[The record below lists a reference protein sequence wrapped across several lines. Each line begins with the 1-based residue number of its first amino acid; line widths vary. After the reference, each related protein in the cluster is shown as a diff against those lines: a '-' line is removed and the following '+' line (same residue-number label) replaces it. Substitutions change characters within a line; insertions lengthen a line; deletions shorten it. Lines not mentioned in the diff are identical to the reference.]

1 MHFLQIFWRIT
12 LKGTVLYDV
21 RRKLDG
27 LYDATDG
34 VAVLT
39 VDNPPVNPLSDG
51 VRTGLYDALV
61 KAEED
66 PTVIGVVLTGNG
78 RAFIAGADIS
88 EFGGNVEGVSLN
100 EVFHKL
106 EYCSKPVVAALN
118 GIALGGGLETA
129 LCCNYRLAD
138 KNAFVGLP
146 EVNLGLLPGG
156 GGTQRL
162 PRLTGASEALKM
174 MLSGSHVPAKKA
186 LDIGII
192 DKIVENVVEDS
203 IRFIIHLVD
212 MCERMDMKF
221 SEMDHPK
228 VRDKNEKMLEA
239 RGDDKVLLEAQA
251 MAAKGRKGQFA
262 PGQIIKCVESAIN
275 LDDFDEGLKK
285 EGEYFLECLLHP
297 QREAMIHIFF
307 GERAASKISDV
318 PKDTKVKDIKK
329 AGIIGSGT
337 MGGGIA
343 MCFANAGIPVH
354 IIDQDQDNLTRGVSV
369 IEKNYDFMVGRG
381 KLTPE
386 QKDIVFGLVTSSLD
400 YKDVSDCDIVI
411 EAVYENLDLKHEI
424 FKSLD
429 EHVKEGAILASNT
442 SGLDI
447 DSIAAVTKRPDM
459 VVGTHFFSPANIMR
473 LLEVVR
479 GADTS
484 NETLA
489 TIMAVGKKLKKAA
502 VVALNAPGFIGNR
515 MLFGYTA
522 QANMLLLEGALPH
535 QIDQAMESFGLN
547 MGPFRMMDL
556 VGLDLGWRARK
567 LGGKESPLHAKI
579 GDELCEQNRFGQKN
593 GAGYYNYTEGSR
605 APNAAPENESTYEKI
620 SSENGFIRRDISDE
634 EIVDRCILAL
644 INEGADILSEG
655 VAQRAADI
663 DVVYINGYGFPVW
676 RGGPMHHANTMGLDV
691 VIEKLEKYRE
701 ITGNDVY
708 KPSEMLVNLAKNG
721 EKFGDAP
728 QKEDRKEK
736 LGFEMSSV
744 ANNF

>member
-1 MHFLQIFWRIT
+1 M
-12 LKGTVLYDV
+12 KGTVLYDV
-21 RRKLDG
+21 KDG
-27 LYDATDG
+27 IAI
-34 VAVLT
+34 LT

-51 VRTGLYDALV
+51 VRTGLFESLV

-66 PTVIGVVLTGNG
+66 SSVIGVVLTGNG

-88 EFGGNVEGVSLN
+88 EFGGNVEGISLN
-100 EVFHKL
+100 EVFNKL
-106 EYCSKPVVAALN
+106 EYCSKPVVAAIN

-129 LCCNYRLAD
+129 LCCNYRIAD
-138 KNAFVGLP
+138 KKAFVGLP

-162 PRLTGASEALKM
+162 PRLVGPSEALKM
-174 MLSGSHVPAKKA
+174 MLSGGHVPAKKA
-186 LDIGII
+186 LDMGIV
-192 DKIVENVVEDS
+192 DKMSENVVEDS
-203 IRFIIHLVD
+203 MAFI
-212 MCERMDMKF
+212 K
-221 SEMDHPK
+221 EMADSVENHPK
-228 VRDKNEKMLEA
+228 VREKNEKMIEA
-239 RGDDKVLLEAQA
+239 RGDDKVLVEAQA
-251 MAAKGRKGQFA
+251 LAAKTRKGQFA

-297 QREAMIHIFF
+297 QREAMIHMFF
-307 GERAASKISDV
+307 GERAASKIADV
-318 PKDTKVKDIKK
+318 PKDTKVMDIKK

-354 IIDQDQDNLTRGVSV
+354 IIDQDQDNLTRGISV

-381 KLTPE
+381 KLTQE
-386 QKDIVFGLVTSSLD
+386 QKDLVFGLVSSSLD

-411 EAVYENLDLKHEI
+411 EAVYENLELKHEI

-447 DSIAAVTKRPDM
+447 DSIASVTKRPEK

-479 GADTS
+479 GDQTS

-489 TIMAVGKKLKKAA
+489 TIMAIGKKLKKAA
-502 VVALNAPGFIGNR
+502 VVSLNAPGFIGNR

-535 QIDQAMESFGLN
+535 QIDQALESFGLN

-579 GDELCEQNRFGQKN
+579 GDELCEQNRYGQKN
-593 GAGYYNYTEGSR
+593 GAGYYNYSEGSR
-605 APNAAPENESTYEKI
+605 APNPAPENEPTYEKI
-620 SSENGFIRRDISDE
+620 SEENGFTRRDISDE

-644 INEGADILSEG
+644 INEGSDILSEG

-663 DVVYINGYGFPVW
+663 DVVYINGYGFPIW
-676 RGGPMHHANTMGLDV
+676 RGGPMHHANAMGLDV
-691 VIEKLEKYRE
+691 VIEKLNKYRE

-708 KPSEMLVNLAKNG
+708 KPSEMLLKLAENG
-721 EKFGDAP
+721 EKLGEAP
-728 QKEDRKEK
+728 QKADRKDK
-736 LGFEMSSV
+736 LDFEMSSV

>member
-1 MHFLQIFWRIT
+1 M
-12 LKGTVLYDV
+12 KGTVLYEVKDN
-21 RRKLDG
+21 
-27 LYDATDG
+27 
-34 VAVLT
+34 VALLT

-51 VRTGLYDALV
+51 VRTGLYESLT

-66 PTVIGVVLTGNG
+66 DSVLGVVLTGNG

-100 EVFHKL
+100 EVFQKL
-106 EYCSKPVVAALN
+106 EHCSKPVVAAIN

-129 LCCNYRLAD
+129 LCCNYRIAD
-138 KNAFVGLP
+138 KSAFVGLP

-162 PRLTGASEALKM
+162 PRLAGPSEALKM
-174 MLSGSHVPAKKA
+174 MLTGAHVPAKKA
-186 LDIGII
+186 LDMGIVDGI
-192 DKIVENVVEDS
+192 SEDVVNESIEFIKNKADS
-203 IRFIIHLVD
+203 N
-212 MCERMDMKF
+212 E
-221 SEMDHPK
+221 EHPK
-228 VRDKNEKMLEA
+228 VRDLNSKMIEA

-251 MAAKGRKGQFA
+251 MASKGRKGQFA
-262 PGQIIKCVESAIN
+262 PGQIIKCVEAAIN
-275 LDDFDEGLKK
+275 IDDFDEGLKK
-285 EGEYFLECLLHP
+285 EGEYFLECLMHP

-318 PKDTKVKDIKK
+318 PKETKVMDIKK

-354 IIDQDQDNLTRGVSV
+354 IIDQDEENLKRGVSV
-369 IEKNYDFMVGRG
+369 IEKNYDFMVNKGR
-381 KLTPE
+381 LSPE
-386 QKDIVFGLVTSSLD
+386 QKDAVFGLVSSSLD

-411 EAVYENLDLKHEI
+411 EAVYENLELKHEI

-429 EHVKEGAILASNT
+429 THVKEGAILASNT

-447 DSIAAVTKRPDM
+447 DSIASVTSRPEL

-479 GADTS
+479 GEQTS
-484 NETLA
+484 DETLA
-489 TIMAVGKKLKKAA
+489 TIMAIGKRLKKAA
-502 VVALNAPGFIGNR
+502 VVSLNAPGFIGNR

-535 QIDQAMESFGLN
+535 QIDQALESFGLN

-567 LGGKESPLHAKI
+567 LSGKESPLHAKI
-579 GDELCEQNRFGQKN
+579 GDELCEQDRYGQKS
-593 GAGYYNYTEGSR
+593 GAGYYNYSEGSR
-605 APNAAPENESTYEKI
+605 APNPAPENEAVYEKI
-620 SSENGFIRRDISDE
+620 SSENGFTRRDISDE
-634 EIVDRCILAL
+634 EIVERCILAL

-663 DVVYINGYGFPVW
+663 DVVYINGYGFPIW
-676 RGGPMHHANTMGLDV
+676 RGGPMHHANAMGLDK

-708 KPSEMLVNLAKNG
+708 KPSEMLVNLAKDGGKLG
-721 EKFGDAP
+721 EAP
-728 QKEDRKEK
+728 QKGDRKEK

>member
-1 MHFLQIFWRIT
+1 M
-12 LKGTVLYDV
+12 KGTVLYEV
-21 RRKLDG
+21 QEN
-27 LYDATDG
+27 
-34 VAVLT
+34 VAILT

-51 VRTGLYDALV
+51 VRTGLYECIT
-61 KAEED
+61 KAED
-66 PTVIGVVLTGNG
+66 DDSIDAVVLTGNG

-88 EFGGNVEGVSLN
+88 EFGGNVEGISLN
-100 EVFHKL
+100 DVFKKL
-106 EYCSKPVVAALN
+106 EFCKKPIVAAIN

-129 LCCNYRLAD
+129 LCCNYRIAS
-138 KNAFVGLP
+138 KTAFVGLP

-162 PRLTGASEALKM
+162 PRLAGPAEALKM
-174 MLSGSHVPAKKA
+174 MLTGSHVSAKQA
-186 LDIGII
+186 LDLGII
-192 DKIVENVVEDS
+192 DNIAEDIVTES
-203 IRFIIHLVD
+203 IEFIKEKAKSTEI
-212 MCERMDMKF
+212 
-221 SEMDHPK
+221 HPK
-228 VRDKNEKMLEA
+228 VRDFNEKMIEA
-239 RGDDKVLLEAQA
+239 RGNDKVLLEAQA

-262 PGQIIKCVESAIN
+262 PGQIIKCVEAAIN
-275 LDDFDEGLKK
+275 IDDFDEGLKK
-285 EGEYFLECLLHP
+285 EGDYFLECLVHP

-318 PKDTKVKDIKK
+318 PKDTKIMDIKK

-354 IIDQDQDNLTRGVSV
+354 IIDQDQENLDRGISV
-369 IEKNYDFMVGRG
+369 IEKNYDFMVNRGR
-381 KLTPE
+381 LTSE
-386 QKDIVFGLVTSSLD
+386 QKESIFGSISTGLD
-400 YKDVSDCDIVI
+400 YKDLSDCDIVI
-411 EAVYENLDLKHEI
+411 EAVYENLELKHEI

-429 EHVKEGAILASNT
+429 EIVKEGAILASNT

-447 DSIAAVTKRPDM
+447 DSIASVTNRPEL

-479 GADTS
+479 GKQTS

-489 TIMAVGKKLKKAA
+489 TVMAIGKKLRKAA
-502 VVALNAPGFIGNR
+502 VVSLNAPGFIGNR
-515 MLFGYTA
+515 MLFRYTA

-535 QIDQAMESFGLN
+535 QVDQALESFGLN

-567 LGGKESPLHAKI
+567 LSGKESPLHAKI
-579 GDELCEQNRFGQKN
+579 GDELCEQNRYGQKSK
-593 GAGYYNYTEGSR
+593 AGYYNYSEGSR
-605 APNAAPENESTYEKI
+605 APNPAPENEKTYKKI
-620 SSENGFIRRDISDE
+620 SSENGFTRREISDE

-663 DVVYINGYGFPVW
+663 DVVYINGYGFPIW
-676 RGGPMHHANTMGLDV
+676 RGGPMHHANAMGLDK

-708 KPSEMLVNLAKNG
+708 KPSDMLLKLAKEGGKLG
-721 EKFGDAP
+721 EAP
-728 QKEDRKEK
+728 NKTERKEK
-736 LGFEMSSV
+736 LDFAMSSV

>member
-1 MHFLQIFWRIT
+1 MYNDFFIKIWRNT
-12 LKGTVLYDV
+12 LKGTVLYEV
-21 RRKLDG
+21 RD
-27 LYDATDG
+27 D

-51 VRTGLYDALV
+51 VRTGLYESLV
-61 KAEED
+61 KAED
-66 PTVIGVVLTGNG
+66 NSDVKGVVLTGNG

-88 EFGGNVEGVSLN
+88 EFGGNVEGISLN
-100 EVFHKL
+100 EVFSKL
-106 EYCSKPVVAALN
+106 ENCQKPVVAAIN

-129 LCCNYRLAD
+129 LCCNYRIAD
-138 KNAFVGLP
+138 NKAFVGLP

-162 PRLTGASEALKM
+162 PRLAGPAEALKM
-174 MLSGSHVPAKKA
+174 MLTGAHVPAKKA
-186 LDIGII
+186 LDLGIV
-192 DKIVENVVEDS
+192 DKVSDDVVTES
-203 IRFIIHLVD
+203 IAFIKE
-212 MCERMDMKF
+212 MASN
-221 SEMDHPK
+221 SEQHPK
-228 VRDKNEKMLEA
+228 VRDKNEKMFEA
-239 RGDDKVLLEAQA
+239 RGNDKVLIEANA

-262 PGQIIKCVESAIN
+262 PGQIIKCVEAAIN

-318 PKDTKVKDIKK
+318 PKETKIMDIKK

-354 IIDQDQDNLTRGVSV
+354 IIDQDEDNLKRGVSV
-369 IEKNYDFMVGRG
+369 IEKNYEFMVNRGR
-381 KLTPE
+381 LTAE
-386 QKDIVFGLVTSSLD
+386 QKDSVFGLVSSSLD
-400 YKDVSDCDIVI
+400 YKDVADCDIVI
-411 EAVYENLDLKHEI
+411 EAVYENLELKHKI

-429 EHVKEGAILASNT
+429 EHVKPGAILASNT
-442 SGLDI
+442 SGLDV
-447 DSIAAVTKRPDM
+447 DSIAAVTNRPEL

-479 GADTS
+479 GAQTS
-484 NETLA
+484 DETLA
-489 TIMAVGKKLKKAA
+489 SVMAIGKKLKKAA
-502 VVALNAPGFIGNR
+502 VVSLNAPGFIGNR

-535 QIDQAMESFGLN
+535 QIDQALESFGLN

-579 GDELCEQNRFGQKN
+579 GDELCEQNRFGQKSN
-593 GAGYYNYTEGSR
+593 AGYYNYSEGSR
-605 APNAAPENESTYEKI
+605 APNPAPENEKTYEKI
-620 SSENGFIRRDISDE
+620 SSENGFTRRDISDK

-663 DVVYINGYGFPVW
+663 DVVYINGYGFPIW
-676 RGGPMHHANTMGLDV
+676 RGGPMHHANAMGIDKV
-691 VIEKLEKYRE
+691 VEKLNKYRE

-708 KPSEMLVNLAKNG
+708 KPSEMLVNLAESGAKLG
-721 EKFGDAP
+721 EAP
-728 QKEDRKEK
+728 QKEDRKDK

>member
-1 MHFLQIFWRIT
+1 M
-12 LKGTVLYDV
+12 KGTVLYEVKDN
-21 RRKLDG
+21 
-27 LYDATDG
+27 
-34 VAVLT
+34 VAILT

-51 VRTGLYDALV
+51 VRNGLYESIV

-66 PTVIGVVLTGNG
+66 SNIKGVVLTGKG

-88 EFGGNVEGVSLN
+88 EFGGNVEGISLN
-100 EVFHKL
+100 EVFRKL
-106 EYCSKPVVAALN
+106 EFCEKPVVAAIN

-129 LCCNYRLAD
+129 LCCNYRIAD
-138 KNAFVGLP
+138 ANAFVGLP

-162 PRLTGASEALKM
+162 PRLTGPSEALKM

-186 LDIGII
+186 LNMGIVDQI
-192 DKIVENVVEDS
+192 SENVVEDS
-203 IRFIIHLVD
+203 IEFVKNVVIETD
-212 MCERMDMKF
+212 T
-221 SEMDHPK
+221 HPK
-228 VRDKNEKMLEA
+228 VRDKNEKMIEA
-239 RGDDKVLLEAQA
+239 RGNENVMLEAQA
-251 MAAKGRKGQFA
+251 IAAKARKGQFA
-262 PGQIIKCVESAIN
+262 PGQIIKCVEAAIN

-285 EGEYFLECLLHP
+285 EGEYFLECLMHP

-318 PKDTKVKDIKK
+318 PKETQVMDIKK

-354 IIDQDQDNLTRGVSV
+354 IIDQDKENLKRGISV
-369 IEKNYDFMVGRG
+369 IEKNYDFMVNKGR
-381 KLTPE
+381 LTSD
-386 QKDIVFGLVTSSLD
+386 QKDATFGLITSGLD
-400 YKDVSDCDIVI
+400 YSDISDCDIVI
-411 EAVYENLDLKHEI
+411 EAVYENLELKHEI

-429 EHVKEGAILASNT
+429 KHVKPEAILASNT

-447 DSIAAVTKRPDM
+447 DSIASVTKRPDK

-479 GADTS
+479 GDQTS

-489 TIMAVGKKLKKAA
+489 TVMAIGKKLKKAA
-502 VVALNAPGFIGNR
+502 VVSLNAPGFIGNR

-535 QIDQAMESFGLN
+535 QIDQALESFGLN

-567 LGGKESPLHAKI
+567 LSGKESPLHAKI
-579 GDELCEQNRFGQKN
+579 GDELCEQNRYGQKS
-593 GAGYYNYTEGSR
+593 GAGYYNYSEGSR
-605 APNAAPENESTYEKI
+605 APNPAPENETTYEKI
-620 SSENGFIRRDISDE
+620 SLENGFTRREISDE

-644 INEGADILSEG
+644 INEGSDILSEG

-676 RGGPMHHANTMGLDV
+676 RGGPMHHANAMGLGV

-701 ITGNDVY
+701 MTGNDVY
-708 KPSEMLVNLAKNG
+708 KPSEMLVQLAKNDQKLG
-721 EKFGDAP
+721 EAP
-728 QKEDRKEK
+728 SKENRKEK

>member
-1 MHFLQIFWRIT
+1 M
-12 LKGTVLYDV
+12 KGTVLYEVKDN
-21 RRKLDG
+21 
-27 LYDATDG
+27 
-34 VAVLT
+34 VALLT

-51 VRTGLYDALV
+51 VRTGLYESLT

-66 PTVIGVVLTGNG
+66 DSVVGVVLTGNG

-100 EVFHKL
+100 EVFQKL
-106 EYCSKPVVAALN
+106 EHCSKPVVAAIN

-129 LCCNYRLAD
+129 LCCNYRIAD

-162 PRLTGASEALKM
+162 PRLAGPSEALKM
-174 MLSGSHVPAKKA
+174 MLTGAHVPAKKA
-186 LDIGII
+186 LDMGIVDGI
-192 DKIVENVVEDS
+192 SEDVVNESIEFIKNKADS
-203 IRFIIHLVD
+203 N
-212 MCERMDMKF
+212 E
-221 SEMDHPK
+221 EHPK
-228 VRDKNEKMLEA
+228 VRDLNSKMIEA

-251 MAAKGRKGQFA
+251 MASKGRKGQFA
-262 PGQIIKCVESAIN
+262 PGQIIKCVEAAIN
-275 LDDFDEGLKK
+275 IDDFDEGLKK
-285 EGEYFLECLLHP
+285 EGEYFLECLMHP

-318 PKDTKVKDIKK
+318 PKETKVMDIKK

-354 IIDQDQDNLTRGVSV
+354 IIDQDEENLKRGVSV
-369 IEKNYDFMVGRG
+369 IEKNYDFMVNKGR
-381 KLTPE
+381 LSPE
-386 QKDIVFGLVTSSLD
+386 QKDAVFGLVSSSLD

-411 EAVYENLDLKHEI
+411 EAVYENLELKHEI

-429 EHVKEGAILASNT
+429 THVKEGAILASNT

-447 DSIAAVTKRPDM
+447 DSIASVTSRPEL

-479 GADTS
+479 GEQTS
-484 NETLA
+484 DETLA
-489 TIMAVGKKLKKAA
+489 TIMAIGKRLKKAA
-502 VVALNAPGFIGNR
+502 VVSLNAPGFIGNR

-535 QIDQAMESFGLN
+535 QIDQALESFGLN

-567 LGGKESPLHAKI
+567 LSGKESPLHAKI
-579 GDELCEQNRFGQKN
+579 GDELCEQDRYGQKS
-593 GAGYYNYTEGSR
+593 GAGYYNYSEGSR
-605 APNAAPENESTYEKI
+605 APNPAPENEAVYEKI
-620 SSENGFIRRDISDE
+620 SSENGFTRRDISDE
-634 EIVDRCILAL
+634 EIVERCILAL

-663 DVVYINGYGFPVW
+663 DVVYINGYGFPIW
-676 RGGPMHHANTMGLDV
+676 RGGPMHHANAMGLDK

-708 KPSEMLVNLAKNG
+708 KPSEMLVKLAKDGGKLG
-721 EKFGDAP
+721 EAP
-728 QKEDRKEK
+728 QKGDRKEK

>member
-1 MHFLQIFWRIT
+1 MYNDFFIKIWRNT
-12 LKGTVLYDV
+12 LKGTVLYEV
-21 RRKLDG
+21 RD
-27 LYDATDG
+27 D

-51 VRTGLYDALV
+51 VRTGLYESLV
-61 KAEED
+61 KAEENSD
-66 PTVIGVVLTGNG
+66 VKGVVLTGNG

-88 EFGGNVEGVSLN
+88 EFGGNVEGISLN
-100 EVFHKL
+100 EVFSKL
-106 EYCSKPVVAALN
+106 ENCQKPVVAAIN

-129 LCCNYRLAD
+129 LCCNYRIAD
-138 KNAFVGLP
+138 NKAFVGLP

-162 PRLTGASEALKM
+162 PRLAGPAEALKM
-174 MLSGSHVPAKKA
+174 MLTGAHVPAKKA
-186 LDIGII
+186 LDLGIV
-192 DKIVENVVEDS
+192 DKVSDDVVTES
-203 IRFIIHLVD
+203 IAFIKE
-212 MCERMDMKF
+212 MASN
-221 SEMDHPK
+221 SEQHPK
-228 VRDKNEKMLEA
+228 VRDKNEKMFEA
-239 RGDDKVLLEAQA
+239 RGNDKVLIEANA

-262 PGQIIKCVESAIN
+262 PGQIIKCVEAAIN

-318 PKDTKVKDIKK
+318 PKETKIMDIKK

-354 IIDQDQDNLTRGVSV
+354 IIDQDEDNLKRGVSV
-369 IEKNYDFMVGRG
+369 IEKNYEFMVNRGR
-381 KLTPE
+381 LTAE
-386 QKDIVFGLVTSSLD
+386 QKDYVFGLVSSSLD
-400 YKDVSDCDIVI
+400 YKDVADCDIVI
-411 EAVYENLDLKHEI
+411 EAVYENLELKHKI

-429 EHVKEGAILASNT
+429 EHVKPGAILASNT
-442 SGLDI
+442 SGLDV
-447 DSIAAVTKRPDM
+447 DSIAAVTNRPEL

-479 GADTS
+479 GAQTS
-484 NETLA
+484 DETLA
-489 TIMAVGKKLKKAA
+489 SVMAIGKKLKKAA
-502 VVALNAPGFIGNR
+502 VVSLNAPGFIGNR

-535 QIDQAMESFGLN
+535 QIDQALESFGLN

-579 GDELCEQNRFGQKN
+579 GDELCEQNRFGQKSN
-593 GAGYYNYTEGSR
+593 AGYYNYSEGSR
-605 APNAAPENESTYEKI
+605 APNPAPENEKIYEKI
-620 SSENGFIRRDISDE
+620 SSENGFTRRDISDE

-663 DVVYINGYGFPVW
+663 DVVYINGYGFPIW
-676 RGGPMHHANTMGLDV
+676 RGGPMHHANAMGIDKV
-691 VIEKLEKYRE
+691 VEKLNKYRE

-708 KPSEMLVNLAKNG
+708 KPSEMLVKLAESGAKLG
-721 EKFGDAP
+721 EAP
-728 QKEDRKEK
+728 QKEDRKDK

>member
-1 MHFLQIFWRIT
+1 M
-12 LKGTVLYDV
+12 KGTVLYEVKDN
-21 RRKLDG
+21 
-27 LYDATDG
+27 
-34 VAVLT
+34 VALLT

-51 VRTGLYDALV
+51 VRTGLYESLI

-66 PTVIGVVLTGNG
+66 DSVVGVVLTGNG

-100 EVFHKL
+100 EVFQKL
-106 EYCSKPVVAALN
+106 EHCSKPVVAAIN

-129 LCCNYRLAD
+129 LCCNYRIAD

-162 PRLTGASEALKM
+162 PRLAGPSEALKM
-174 MLSGSHVPAKKA
+174 MLTGLHVPAKKA
-186 LDIGII
+186 LDMGII
-192 DKIVENVVEDS
+192 DGISNDVVNES
-203 IRFIIHLVD
+203 IGFIKD
-212 MCERMDMKF
+212 KAE
-221 SEMDHPK
+221 SNEDHPK
-228 VRDKNEKMLEA
+228 VRDLNSKMIEA

-251 MAAKGRKGQFA
+251 MASKGRKGQFA
-262 PGQIIKCVESAIN
+262 PGQIIKCVEAAIN
-275 LDDFDEGLKK
+275 IDNFDEGLKK
-285 EGEYFLECLLHP
+285 EGEYFLECLMHP

-318 PKDTKVKDIKK
+318 PKDTKVMDIKK

-354 IIDQDQDNLTRGVSV
+354 IIDQDEENLKRGVSV
-369 IEKNYDFMVGRG
+369 IEKNYDFMVNKGR
-381 KLTPE
+381 LSPE
-386 QKDIVFGLVTSSLD
+386 QKDAVFGLVSSSLD

-411 EAVYENLDLKHEI
+411 EAVYENLELKHEI

-429 EHVKEGAILASNT
+429 AHVKEGAILASNT

-447 DSIAAVTKRPDM
+447 DSIASVTNRPEL

-479 GADTS
+479 GEQTS
-484 NETLA
+484 DETLA
-489 TIMAVGKKLKKAA
+489 TIMAIGKRLKKAA
-502 VVALNAPGFIGNR
+502 VVSLNAPGFIGNR

-535 QIDQAMESFGLN
+535 QIDQALESFGLN

-567 LGGKESPLHAKI
+567 LSGKESPLHAKI
-579 GDELCEQNRFGQKN
+579 GDELCEQDRYGQKS
-593 GAGYYNYTEGSR
+593 GAGYYNYSEGSR
-605 APNAAPENESTYEKI
+605 APNPAPENEAVYEKI
-620 SSENGFIRRDISDE
+620 SSENGFTRRDISDE
-634 EIVDRCILAL
+634 EIVERCILAL
-644 INEGADILSEG
+644 INEGADILYEG

-663 DVVYINGYGFPVW
+663 DVVYINGYGFPIW
-676 RGGPMHHANTMGLDV
+676 RGGPMHHANAMGLDK

-708 KPSEMLVNLAKNG
+708 KPSKMLVHLAKDGRKLG
-721 EKFGDAP
+721 EAP
-728 QKEDRKEK
+728 QKGDRKEK

>member
-1 MHFLQIFWRIT
+1 M
-12 LKGTVLYDV
+12 KGTVLYEVKDN
-21 RRKLDG
+21 
-27 LYDATDG
+27 
-34 VAVLT
+34 VAILT

-51 VRTGLYDALV
+51 VRNGLYESII

-66 PTVIGVVLTGNG
+66 SNVTGVVLTGKG

-88 EFGGNVEGVSLN
+88 EFGGNVEGISLN
-100 EVFHKL
+100 EVFRKL
-106 EYCSKPVVAALN
+106 EFCEKPVVAAIN

-129 LCCNYRLAD
+129 LCCNYRIAD
-138 KNAFVGLP
+138 ANAFVGLP

-162 PRLTGASEALKM
+162 PRLTGPSEALKM

-186 LDIGII
+186 LNMGIVDQI
-192 DKIVENVVEDS
+192 SENVVEDS
-203 IRFIIHLVD
+203 IEFVKNVVIETD
-212 MCERMDMKF
+212 T
-221 SEMDHPK
+221 HPK
-228 VRDKNEKMLEA
+228 VRDKNEKMIEA
-239 RGDDKVLLEAQA
+239 RGNENVMLEAQA
-251 MAAKGRKGQFA
+251 IVAKARKGQFA
-262 PGQIIKCVESAIN
+262 PGQIIKCVEAAIN

-285 EGEYFLECLLHP
+285 EGEYFLECLMHP

-318 PKDTKVKDIKK
+318 PKETQVMDIKK

-343 MCFANAGIPVH
+343 MCFANSGIPVH
-354 IIDQDQDNLTRGVSV
+354 IIDQDEENLKRGISV
-369 IEKNYDFMVGRG
+369 IEKNYDFMVNKGR
-381 KLTPE
+381 LTSD
-386 QKDIVFGLVTSSLD
+386 QKDSIFGLITSGLD
-400 YKDVSDCDIVI
+400 YSGISDCDIVI
-411 EAVYENLDLKHEI
+411 EAVYENLELKHEI

-429 EHVKEGAILASNT
+429 KHVKPEAILASNT

-447 DSIAAVTKRPDM
+447 DSIASVTNRPDK

-479 GADTS
+479 GDQTS

-489 TIMAVGKKLKKAA
+489 TVMAIGKKLKKAA
-502 VVALNAPGFIGNR
+502 VVSLNAPGFIGNR

-535 QIDQAMESFGLN
+535 QIDQALESFGLN

-567 LGGKESPLHAKI
+567 LSGKESPLHAKI
-579 GDELCEQNRFGQKN
+579 GDELCEQNRYGQKS
-593 GAGYYNYTEGSR
+593 GAGYYNYSEGSR
-605 APNAAPENESTYEKI
+605 APNPAPENETTYEKI
-620 SSENGFIRRDISDE
+620 SSENGFTRREISDE

-644 INEGADILSEG
+644 INEGSDILSEG

-676 RGGPMHHANTMGLDV
+676 RGGPMHHANAMGLDV

-701 ITGNDVY
+701 MTGNDVY
-708 KPSEMLVNLAKNG
+708 KPSEMLVQLAKDDQKLG
-721 EKFGDAP
+721 EAP
-728 QKEDRKEK
+728 SKENRKEK

>member
-1 MHFLQIFWRIT
+1 M
-12 LKGTVLYDV
+12 KGTVIYEV
-21 RRKLDG
+21 K
-27 LYDATDG
+27 DG
-34 VAVLT
+34 VALLT

-51 VRTGLYDALV
+51 VRTGLHDSLI

-66 PTVIGVVLTGNG
+66 DSVVGVVLTGNG

-100 EVFHKL
+100 EVFQKL
-106 EYCSKPVVAALN
+106 EHCSKPVVAAIN

-129 LCCNYRLAD
+129 LCCNYRIAD

-162 PRLTGASEALKM
+162 PRLAGPSEALKM
-174 MLSGSHVPAKKA
+174 MLTGTHVPAKKA
-186 LDIGII
+186 QDMGII
-192 DKIVENVVEDS
+192 DGISEDVVAESIEFVKEKANSSEN
-203 IRFIIHLVD
+203 
-212 MCERMDMKF
+212 
-221 SEMDHPK
+221 HPK
-228 VRDKNEKMLEA
+228 VRDLNSKMIEA

-251 MAAKGRKGQFA
+251 MASKGRKGQFA
-262 PGQIIKCVESAIN
+262 PGQIIKCVEAAIN
-275 LDDFDEGLKK
+275 IDDFDEGLKK
-285 EGEYFLECLLHP
+285 EGEYFLECLMHP

-318 PKDTKVKDIKK
+318 PKDTKVMDIKK

-354 IIDQDQDNLTRGVSV
+354 IIDQDEENLKRGVSV
-369 IEKNYDFMVGRG
+369 IEKNYDFMVNKGR
-381 KLTPE
+381 LSPE
-386 QKDIVFGLVTSSLD
+386 QKDAVFGLVSSSLD
-400 YKDVSDCDIVI
+400 YKDVADCDIVI
-411 EAVYENLDLKHEI
+411 EAVYENLELKHEI

-429 EHVKEGAILASNT
+429 EHVKDGAILASNT

-447 DSIAAVTKRPDM
+447 DSIASVTKRPEL

-479 GADTS
+479 GEQTS
-484 NETLA
+484 DETLA

-502 VVALNAPGFIGNR
+502 VVSLNAPGFIGNR

-535 QIDQAMESFGLN
+535 QIDQALESFGLN

-579 GDELCEQNRFGQKN
+579 GDELCEQDRYGQKS
-593 GAGYYNYTEGSR
+593 GAGYYNYSEGSR
-605 APNAAPENESTYEKI
+605 APNPAPENEATYEKI
-620 SSENGFIRRDISDE
+620 SAENGFTRRDISDE

-663 DVVYINGYGFPVW
+663 DVVYINGYGFPIW
-676 RGGPMHHANTMGLDV
+676 RGGPMHHANAMGLDT

-708 KPSEMLVNLAKNG
+708 KPSEMLVKLAQEGGRLG
-721 EKFGDAP
+721 EAP
-728 QKEDRKEK
+728 QKDDRKEK

>member
-1 MHFLQIFWRIT
+1 M
-12 LKGTVLYDV
+12 KGTVLYEV
-21 RRKLDG
+21 RD
-27 LYDATDG
+27 D

-51 VRTGLYDALV
+51 VRTGLYESLV
-61 KAEED
+61 KAEENSD
-66 PTVIGVVLTGNG
+66 VKGVVLTGNG

-88 EFGGNVEGVSLN
+88 EFGGNVEGISLN
-100 EVFHKL
+100 EVFSKL
-106 EYCSKPVVAALN
+106 ENCQKPVVAAIN

-129 LCCNYRLAD
+129 LCCNYRIAD
-138 KNAFVGLP
+138 NKAFVGLP

-162 PRLTGASEALKM
+162 PRLAGPAEALKM
-174 MLSGSHVPAKKA
+174 MLTGAHVPAKKA
-186 LDIGII
+186 LDLGIV
-192 DKIVENVVEDS
+192 DKVSDDVVTES
-203 IRFIIHLVD
+203 IAFIKE
-212 MCERMDMKF
+212 MASN
-221 SEMDHPK
+221 SEQHPK
-228 VRDKNEKMLEA
+228 VRDKNEKMFEA
-239 RGDDKVLLEAQA
+239 RGNDKVLIEANA

-262 PGQIIKCVESAIN
+262 PGQIIKCVEAAIN

-318 PKDTKVKDIKK
+318 PKETKIMDIKK

-354 IIDQDQDNLTRGVSV
+354 IIDQDEDNLKRGISV
-369 IEKNYDFMVGRG
+369 IEKNYEFMVNRGR
-381 KLTPE
+381 LTSE
-386 QKDIVFGLVTSSLD
+386 QKDSVFGLVSSSLD

-411 EAVYENLDLKHEI
+411 EAVYENLELKHKI
-424 FKSLD
+424 FKALD

-442 SGLDI
+442 SGLDV
-447 DSIAAVTKRPDM
+447 DSIAAVTKRPEL

-479 GADTS
+479 GSATS
-484 NETLA
+484 DETLA
-489 TIMAVGKKLKKAA
+489 SVMAIGKKLKKAA
-502 VVALNAPGFIGNR
+502 VVSLNAPGFIGNR

-535 QIDQAMESFGLN
+535 QIDQALESFGLN

-579 GDELCEQNRFGQKN
+579 GDELCEQNRFGQKSS
-593 GAGYYNYTEGSR
+593 AGYYNYSEGSR
-605 APNAAPENESTYEKI
+605 APNPAPENEKTYEKI
-620 SSENGFIRRDISDE
+620 SSENGFTRRDISDE

-644 INEGADILSEG
+644 INEGSDILSEG

-663 DVVYINGYGFPVW
+663 DVVYINGYGFPIW
-676 RGGPMHHANTMGLDV
+676 RGGPMHHANAMGLDKV
-691 VIEKLEKYRE
+691 VEKLNKYRE

-708 KPSEMLVNLAKNG
+708 KPSEMLINLAKSG
-721 EKFGDAP
+721 EKLGEAP
-728 QKEDRKEK
+728 KKEDRKDK

>member
-1 MHFLQIFWRIT
+1 M
-12 LKGTVLYDV
+12 KGTVLYEVID
-21 RRKLDG
+21 D
-27 LYDATDG
+27 

-51 VRTGLYDALV
+51 VRTGLYESLV
-61 KAEED
+61 KAEENSD
-66 PTVIGVVLTGNG
+66 VKGVVLTGNG

-88 EFGGNVEGVSLN
+88 EFGGNVEGISLN
-100 EVFHKL
+100 EVFSKL
-106 EYCSKPVVAALN
+106 ENCQKPVVAAIN

-129 LCCNYRLAD
+129 LCCNYRIAD
-138 KNAFVGLP
+138 NKAFVGLP

-162 PRLTGASEALKM
+162 PRLAGPAEALKM
-174 MLSGSHVPAKKA
+174 MLTGAHVPAKKA
-186 LDIGII
+186 LDLGIV
-192 DKIVENVVEDS
+192 DKVSDDVVTES
-203 IRFIIHLVD
+203 IAFIKEVASNS
-212 MCERMDMKF
+212 KQ
-221 SEMDHPK
+221 HPK
-228 VRDKNEKMLEA
+228 VRDKNEKMFEA
-239 RGDDKVLLEAQA
+239 RGNEKVLIEASA

-262 PGQIIKCVESAIN
+262 PGQIIKCVEAAIN

-318 PKDTKVKDIKK
+318 PKETKIMDIKK

-354 IIDQDQDNLTRGVSV
+354 IIDQDEDNLKRGVSV
-369 IEKNYDFMVGRG
+369 IEKNYEFMVNRGR
-381 KLTPE
+381 LTAE
-386 QKDIVFGLVTSSLD
+386 QKDSVFGLVSSSLD
-400 YKDVSDCDIVI
+400 YKDVADCDIVI
-411 EAVYENLDLKHEI
+411 EAVYENLELKHKI

-429 EHVKEGAILASNT
+429 EHVKPGAILASNT
-442 SGLDI
+442 SGLDV
-447 DSIAAVTKRPDM
+447 DSIAAVTNRPEL

-479 GADTS
+479 GAQTS
-484 NETLA
+484 DETLA
-489 TIMAVGKKLKKAA
+489 SVMAIGKKLKKAA
-502 VVALNAPGFIGNR
+502 VVSLNAPGFIGNR

-535 QIDQAMESFGLN
+535 QIDQALESFGLN

-579 GDELCEQNRFGQKN
+579 GDELCEQNRFGQKSN
-593 GAGYYNYTEGSR
+593 AGYYNYSEGSR
-605 APNAAPENESTYEKI
+605 APNPAPENEKTYEKI
-620 SSENGFIRRDISDE
+620 SSENGFTRRNISDE

-644 INEGADILSEG
+644 INEGADILYEG

-663 DVVYINGYGFPVW
+663 DVVYINGYGFPIW
-676 RGGPMHHANTMGLDV
+676 RGGPMHHANAMGIDKV
-691 VIEKLEKYRE
+691 VEKLNKYRE

-708 KPSEMLVNLAKNG
+708 KPSEMLVNLAESGAKLG
-721 EKFGDAP
+721 EAP

>member
-1 MHFLQIFWRIT
+1 M
-12 LKGTVLYDV
+12 KGTVLYEV
-21 RRKLDG
+21 RD
-27 LYDATDG
+27 D

-51 VRTGLYDALV
+51 VRTGLYESLV
-61 KAEED
+61 KAEENSD
-66 PTVIGVVLTGNG
+66 VKGVVLTGNG

-88 EFGGNVEGVSLN
+88 EFGGNVEGISLN
-100 EVFHKL
+100 EVFSKL
-106 EYCSKPVVAALN
+106 ENCQKPVVAAIN

-129 LCCNYRLAD
+129 LCCNYRIAD
-138 KNAFVGLP
+138 NKAFVGLP

-162 PRLTGASEALKM
+162 PRLAGPAEALKM
-174 MLSGSHVPAKKA
+174 MLTGAHVPAKKA
-186 LDIGII
+186 LDLGIV
-192 DKIVENVVEDS
+192 DKVSDDVVTES
-203 IRFIIHLVD
+203 IAFI
-212 MCERMDMKF
+212 K
-221 SEMDHPK
+221 EMASNFEQHPK
-228 VRDKNEKMLEA
+228 VRDKNEKMFEA
-239 RGDDKVLLEAQA
+239 RGNDKVLIEANA

-262 PGQIIKCVESAIN
+262 PGQIIKCVEAAIN

-307 GERAASKISDV
+307 GESAASKISDV
-318 PKDTKVKDIKK
+318 PKETKIMDIKK

-354 IIDQDQDNLTRGVSV
+354 IIDQDEDNLKRGVSV
-369 IEKNYDFMVGRG
+369 IEKNYEFMVNKGR
-381 KLTPE
+381 LTAE
-386 QKDIVFGLVTSSLD
+386 QKDSVFGLVSSSLD
-400 YKDVSDCDIVI
+400 YKDVADCDIVI
-411 EAVYENLDLKHEI
+411 EAVYENLELKHKI

-429 EHVKEGAILASNT
+429 EHVKPGAILASNT
-442 SGLDI
+442 SGLDV
-447 DSIAAVTKRPDM
+447 DSIAAVTNRPEL

-479 GADTS
+479 GAQTS
-484 NETLA
+484 DETLA
-489 TIMAVGKKLKKAA
+489 SVMAIGKKLKKAA
-502 VVALNAPGFIGNR
+502 VVSLNAPGFIGNR

-535 QIDQAMESFGLN
+535 QIDQALESFGLN

-579 GDELCEQNRFGQKN
+579 GDELCEQNRFGQKSN
-593 GAGYYNYTEGSR
+593 AGYYNYSEGSR
-605 APNAAPENESTYEKI
+605 APNPAPENEKTYEKI
-620 SSENGFIRRDISDE
+620 SSENGFTRRDISDE

-663 DVVYINGYGFPVW
+663 DVVYINGYGFPIW
-676 RGGPMHHANTMGLDV
+676 RGGPMHHANAMGIDKV
-691 VIEKLEKYRE
+691 VEKLNKYRE

-708 KPSEMLVNLAKNG
+708 KPSEMLVNLAESGAKLG
-721 EKFGDAP
+721 EAP
-728 QKEDRKEK
+728 QKEDRKDK

>member
-1 MHFLQIFWRIT
+1 MNFLQIFWRIT

-21 RRKLDG
+21 RRKLAG
-27 LYDATDG
+27 LYDATAG

-162 PRLTGASEALKM
+162 PRLTGPSEALKM

-192 DKIVENVVEDS
+192 DKIVENVVENS
-203 IRFIIHLVD
+203 IDFIIHVVD
-212 MCERMDMKF
+212 TCERMGMKF
-221 SEMDHPK
+221 SELDHPK

-386 QKDIVFGLVTSSLD
+386 QKDVVFGLVTSSLD
-400 YKDVSDCDIVI
+400 YKDISDCDIVI

-620 SSENGFIRRDISDE
+620 SSDNGFIRRDISDE

-663 DVVYINGYGFPVW
+663 DVVYINGYGFPIW
-676 RGGPMHHANTMGLDV
+676 RGGPMHHANAMGLDV

>member
-1 MHFLQIFWRIT
+1 M
-12 LKGTVLYDV
+12 KGTVLYEV
-21 RRKLDG
+21 KEE
-27 LYDATDG
+27 
-34 VAVLT
+34 VAILT

-51 VRTGLYDALV
+51 VRTGLHESLV

-66 PTVIGVVLTGNG
+66 DSVKGVVLTGNG

-88 EFGGNVEGVSLN
+88 EFGGNVEGIPLN
-100 EVFHKL
+100 EVFNKL
-106 EYCSKPVVAALN
+106 EFCKKPVVAAIN
-118 GIALGGGLETA
+118 GVALGGGLETA
-129 LCCNYRLAD
+129 LCCNYRIAS
-138 KNAFVGLP
+138 KTAFVGLP

-162 PRLTGASEALKM
+162 PRLIGPGEALKM
-174 MLSGSHVPAKKA
+174 MLSGSHVPSKKA
-186 LDIGII
+186 LEMGIV
-192 DKIVENVVEDS
+192 DKISDDVVAES
-203 IRFIIHLVD
+203 IDFI
-212 MCERMDMKF
+212 K
-221 SEMDHPK
+221 EMARNNDNHPR

-239 RGDDKVLLEAQA
+239 RGDENVLLDAQA
-251 MAAKGRKGQFA
+251 MAAKAKKGQFA
-262 PGQIIKCVESAIN
+262 PGQIIKCVEAAIN
-275 LDDFDEGLKK
+275 IDDFDEGIKK
-285 EGEYFLECLLHP
+285 EGEYFMECLLHP

-318 PKDTKVKDIKK
+318 PKDTKIKDIKK

-354 IIDQDQDNLTRGVSV
+354 IIDQDEENLKRGVSV
-369 IEKNYDFMVGRG
+369 IEKNYDFMVNKGR
-381 KLTPE
+381 LTAE
-386 QKDIVFGLVTSSLD
+386 QKDGVFGLVTSSLD

-411 EAVYENLDLKHEI
+411 EAVYENLELKHEI

-447 DSIAAVTKRPDM
+447 DSIASVTKRPEM

-479 GADTS
+479 GEATS
-484 NETLA
+484 DETLA
-489 TIMAVGKKLKKAA
+489 TIMAIGKKLKKAA
-502 VVALNAPGFIGNR
+502 VVSLNAPGFIGNR

-535 QIDQAMESFGLN
+535 QIDQALESFGLN

-567 LGGKESPLHAKI
+567 LSGKESPLHAKI
-579 GDELCEQNRFGQKN
+579 GDELCEQDRYGQKN
-593 GAGYYNYTEGSR
+593 GAGYYNYSEGSR
-605 APNAAPENESTYEKI
+605 APNPAPENEETYERI
-620 SSENGFIRRDISDE
+620 STENGFTRREISDE

-655 VAQRAADI
+655 VSQRAADI
-663 DVVYINGYGFPVW
+663 DVVYINGYGFPIW
-676 RGGPMHHANTMGLDV
+676 RGGPMHHANAMGLDV
-691 VIEKLEKYRE
+691 VLEKLEKYKE
-701 ITGNDVY
+701 ITGSDVY
-708 KPSEMLVNLAKNG
+708 KPSEMLVKLAKNG
-721 EKFGDAP
+721 EKLAEAP
-728 QKEDRKEK
+728 EKDNRKEK

>member
-1 MHFLQIFWRIT
+1 M
-12 LKGTVLYDV
+12 KGTVLYEV
-21 RRKLDG
+21 RD
-27 LYDATDG
+27 DIAI
-34 VAVLT
+34 LT

-51 VRTGLYDALV
+51 VRNGLYESLV

-66 PTVIGVVLTGNG
+66 SEVKGIVLTGNG

-88 EFGGNVEGVSLN
+88 EFGGNVEGKSLN
-100 EVFHKL
+100 EVFRKL
-106 EYCSKPVVAALN
+106 EFCNKPVVAAIN

-129 LCCNYRLAD
+129 LCCNYRIAD
-138 KNAFVGLP
+138 INAFVGLP

-162 PRLTGASEALKM
+162 PRLTGPSEALKM
-174 MLSGSHVPAKKA
+174 MLTGSHVPAKKA
-186 LDIGII
+186 LSMGIVDQI
-192 DKIVENVVEDS
+192 SENILEDS
-203 IRFIIHLVD
+203 IEFVKDIASKTD
-212 MCERMDMKF
+212 
-221 SEMDHPK
+221 SHPK

-239 RGDDKVLLEAQA
+239 RGNDNVMVEAQA

-262 PGQIIKCVESAIN
+262 PGQIIKCVEAAIN

-285 EGEYFLECLLHP
+285 EGEYFLECLMHP

-318 PKDTKVKDIKK
+318 PKDTKIMDIKK

-354 IIDQDQDNLTRGVSV
+354 IIDQDEENLKRGISV
-369 IEKNYDFMVGRG
+369 IEKNYDFMVKKGR
-381 KLTPE
+381 LTSD
-386 QKDIVFGLVTSSLD
+386 QKDAIFGLVTSSLD
-400 YKDVSDCDIVI
+400 YSDISDCDIVI
-411 EAVYENLDLKHEI
+411 EAVYENLELKHEI
-424 FKSLD
+424 FKALD
-429 EHVKEGAILASNT
+429 QHVKPEAILASNT

-447 DSIAAVTKRPDM
+447 DSIASITSRPEKI
-459 VVGTHFFSPANIMR
+459 VGTHFFSPANIMR

-479 GADTS
+479 GEQTS

-489 TIMAVGKKLKKAA
+489 TIMAIGKKLKKAA
-502 VVALNAPGFIGNR
+502 VVSLNAPGFIGNR

-535 QIDQAMESFGLN
+535 QIDQALESFGLN

-567 LGGKESPLHAKI
+567 LSGKESPLHAKI
-579 GDELCEQNRFGQKN
+579 GDELCEQDRYGQKS
-593 GAGYYNYTEGSR
+593 GAGYYNYSEGSR
-605 APNAAPENESTYEKI
+605 APNPAPENEATYEKI
-620 SSENGFIRRDISDE
+620 SSENGFTRRDITDE

-663 DVVYINGYGFPVW
+663 DVVYINGYGFPIW
-676 RGGPMHHANTMGLDV
+676 RGGPMHHANALGLDV
-691 VIEKLEKYRE
+691 VIEKLEKYKE
-701 ITGNDVY
+701 ITGSDVY
-708 KPSEMLVNLAKNG
+708 EPSEMLVKLAKEGLKLG
-721 EKFGDAP
+721 EAP
-728 QKEDRKEK
+728 SKEERKEK

>member
-1 MHFLQIFWRIT
+1 M
-12 LKGTVLYDV
+12 KGTVLYEV
-21 RRKLDG
+21 R
-27 LYDATDG
+27 DG
-34 VAVLT
+34 VAILT

-51 VRTGLYDALV
+51 VRNGLYESLV

-66 PTVIGVVLTGNG
+66 PSVKGIVLTGNG

-88 EFGGNVEGVSLN
+88 EFGGNVEGKSLN
-100 EVFHKL
+100 EVFKKL
-106 EYCSKPVVAALN
+106 EFCEKPVVAAIN

-129 LCCNYRLAD
+129 LCCNYRIAD
-138 KNAFVGLP
+138 INAFVGLP

-162 PRLTGASEALKM
+162 PRLTGPSEALKM

-186 LDIGII
+186 LNMGIVDQI
-192 DKIVENVVEDS
+192 SENIVEDS
-203 IRFIIHLVD
+203 IEFVKNIA
-212 MCERMDMKF
+212 
-221 SEMDHPK
+221 SEADTHPK
-228 VRDKNEKMLEA
+228 VRDRSEKMLEA
-239 RGDDKVLLEAQA
+239 RGDDNVLVEAQA

-262 PGQIIKCVESAIN
+262 PGQIIKCVEAAIN

-285 EGEYFLECLLHP
+285 EGEYFLECLMHP

-318 PKDTKVKDIKK
+318 PKDTKIMDIKK

-354 IIDQDQDNLTRGVSV
+354 IIDQDEENLKRGISV
-369 IEKNYDFMVGRG
+369 IEKNYDFMVNKGR
-381 KLTPE
+381 LTSD
-386 QKDIVFGLVTSSLD
+386 QKDAIFGLVTSSLD
-400 YKDVSDCDIVI
+400 YSDVSDCDIVV
-411 EAVYENLDLKHEI
+411 EAVYENLELKHEI
-424 FKSLD
+424 FKALD
-429 EHVKEGAILASNT
+429 QHVKPEAILASNT

-447 DSIAAVTKRPDM
+447 DSIASVTSRPDKI
-459 VVGTHFFSPANIMR
+459 VGTHFFSPANIMR

-479 GADTS
+479 GEQTS

-489 TIMAVGKKLKKAA
+489 TIMSIGKKLKKAA
-502 VVALNAPGFIGNR
+502 VVSLNAPGFIGNR

-535 QIDQAMESFGLN
+535 QIDQALESFGLN

-567 LGGKESPLHAKI
+567 LSGKESPLHAKI
-579 GDELCEQNRFGQKN
+579 GDELCEQNRYGQKN
-593 GAGYYNYTEGSR
+593 GAGYYNYSEGSR
-605 APNAAPENESTYEKI
+605 APSPAPENEATYEKI
-620 SSENGFIRRDISDE
+620 SSENGFTRRDISEE

-663 DVVYINGYGFPVW
+663 DVVYINGYGFPIW
-676 RGGPMHHANTMGLDV
+676 RGGPMHHANAMGLDV
-691 VIEKLEKYRE
+691 VIEKLEKYKE
-701 ITGNDVY
+701 LTGSDVY
-708 KPSEMLVNLAKNG
+708 QPSEMLVKLAKEGLKLG
-721 EKFGDAP
+721 EAP
-728 QKEDRKEK
+728 SKEDRKEK

>member
-1 MHFLQIFWRIT
+1 M
-12 LKGTVLYDV
+12 KGTVLYEVKDN
-21 RRKLDG
+21 
-27 LYDATDG
+27 
-34 VAVLT
+34 VALLT

-51 VRTGLYDALV
+51 VRTGLYESLT

-66 PTVIGVVLTGNG
+66 DSVVGVVLTGNG

-100 EVFHKL
+100 EVFQKL
-106 EYCSKPVVAALN
+106 EHCSKPVVAAIN

-129 LCCNYRLAD
+129 LCCNYRIAD

-162 PRLTGASEALKM
+162 PRLAGPSEALKM
-174 MLSGSHVPAKKA
+174 MLTGAHVPAKKA
-186 LDIGII
+186 LDMGIVDGI
-192 DKIVENVVEDS
+192 SEDVVNESIEFIKNKADS
-203 IRFIIHLVD
+203 N
-212 MCERMDMKF
+212 E
-221 SEMDHPK
+221 EHPK
-228 VRDKNEKMLEA
+228 VRDLNSKMIEA

-251 MAAKGRKGQFA
+251 MASKGRKGQFA
-262 PGQIIKCVESAIN
+262 PGQIIKCVEAAIN
-275 LDDFDEGLKK
+275 IDDFDEGLKK
-285 EGEYFLECLLHP
+285 EGEYFLECLMHP

-318 PKDTKVKDIKK
+318 PKETKVMDIKK

-354 IIDQDQDNLTRGVSV
+354 IIDQDEENLKRGVSV
-369 IEKNYDFMVGRG
+369 IEKNYDFMVNKGS
-381 KLTPE
+381 LSPE
-386 QKDIVFGLVTSSLD
+386 QKDAVFGLVSSSLD

-411 EAVYENLDLKHEI
+411 EAVYENLELKHEI

-429 EHVKEGAILASNT
+429 THVKEGAILASNT

-447 DSIAAVTKRPDM
+447 DSIASVTSRPEL

-479 GADTS
+479 GEQTS
-484 NETLA
+484 DETLA
-489 TIMAVGKKLKKAA
+489 TIMAIGKRLKKAA
-502 VVALNAPGFIGNR
+502 VVSLNAPGFIGNR

-535 QIDQAMESFGLN
+535 QIDQALESFGLN

-567 LGGKESPLHAKI
+567 LSGKESPLHAKI
-579 GDELCEQNRFGQKN
+579 GDELCEQDRYGQKS
-593 GAGYYNYTEGSR
+593 GAGYYNYSEGSR
-605 APNAAPENESTYEKI
+605 APNPAPENEAVYEKI
-620 SSENGFIRRDISDE
+620 SSENGFTRRDISDE
-634 EIVDRCILAL
+634 EIVERCILAL

-663 DVVYINGYGFPVW
+663 DVVYINGYGFPIW
-676 RGGPMHHANTMGLDV
+676 RGGPMHHANAMGLDK

-708 KPSEMLVNLAKNG
+708 KPSEMLVNLAKDGGKLG
-721 EKFGDAP
+721 EAP
-728 QKEDRKEK
+728 QKGDRKEK

>member
-1 MHFLQIFWRIT
+1 M
-12 LKGTVLYDV
+12 KGTVLYEV
-21 RRKLDG
+21 RD
-27 LYDATDG
+27 D

-51 VRTGLYDALV
+51 VRTGLYESLV
-61 KAEED
+61 KAEENSD
-66 PTVIGVVLTGNG
+66 VKGVVLTGNG

-88 EFGGNVEGVSLN
+88 EFGGNVEGISLN
-100 EVFHKL
+100 EVFSKL
-106 EYCSKPVVAALN
+106 ENCQKPVVAAIN

-129 LCCNYRLAD
+129 LCCNYRIAD
-138 KNAFVGLP
+138 NKAFVGLP

-162 PRLTGASEALKM
+162 PRLAGPAEALKM
-174 MLSGSHVPAKKA
+174 MLTGAHVPAKKA
-186 LDIGII
+186 LDLGIV
-192 DKIVENVVEDS
+192 DKVSDDVVTES
-203 IRFIIHLVD
+203 IAFIKE
-212 MCERMDMKF
+212 MASN
-221 SEMDHPK
+221 SEQHPK
-228 VRDKNEKMLEA
+228 VRDKNEKMFEA
-239 RGDDKVLLEAQA
+239 RGNDKVLIEANA
-251 MAAKGRKGQFA
+251 MASKGRKGQFA
-262 PGQIIKCVESAIN
+262 PGQIIKCVEAAIN

-318 PKDTKVKDIKK
+318 PKETKIMDIKK

-354 IIDQDQDNLTRGVSV
+354 IIDQDEDNLKRGVSV
-369 IEKNYDFMVGRG
+369 IEKNYEFMVNRGR
-381 KLTPE
+381 LTAE
-386 QKDIVFGLVTSSLD
+386 QKDSVFGLVSSSLD
-400 YKDVSDCDIVI
+400 YKDVADCDIVI
-411 EAVYENLDLKHEI
+411 EAVYENLELKHKI

-429 EHVKEGAILASNT
+429 EHVKPGAILASNT
-442 SGLDI
+442 SGLDV
-447 DSIAAVTKRPDM
+447 DSIAAVTNRPEL

-479 GADTS
+479 GAQTS
-484 NETLA
+484 DETLA
-489 TIMAVGKKLKKAA
+489 SVMAIGKKLKKAA
-502 VVALNAPGFIGNR
+502 VVSLNAPGFIGNR

-535 QIDQAMESFGLN
+535 QIDQALESFGLN

-579 GDELCEQNRFGQKN
+579 GDELCEQNRFGQKSN
-593 GAGYYNYTEGSR
+593 AGYYNYSEGSR
-605 APNAAPENESTYEKI
+605 APNPAPENEKTYEKI
-620 SSENGFIRRDISDE
+620 SSENGFTRRDISDE

-663 DVVYINGYGFPVW
+663 DVVYINGYGFPIW
-676 RGGPMHHANTMGLDV
+676 RGGPMHHANAMGIDKV
-691 VIEKLEKYRE
+691 VEKLNKYRE

-708 KPSEMLVNLAKNG
+708 KPSEMLVNLAESGAKLG
-721 EKFGDAP
+721 EAP

>member
-1 MHFLQIFWRIT
+1 M
-12 LKGTVLYDV
+12 KGTVLYEVKDN
-21 RRKLDG
+21 
-27 LYDATDG
+27 
-34 VAVLT
+34 VALLT

-51 VRTGLYDALV
+51 VRTGLYESLT

-66 PTVIGVVLTGNG
+66 DSVIGVVLTGNG

-100 EVFHKL
+100 EVFQKL
-106 EYCSKPVVAALN
+106 EHCSKPVVAAIN

-129 LCCNYRLAD
+129 LCCNYRIAD

-162 PRLTGASEALKM
+162 PRLAGPSEALKM
-174 MLSGSHVPAKKA
+174 MLTGAHVPAKKA
-186 LDIGII
+186 LDMGIVDGI
-192 DKIVENVVEDS
+192 SEDVVNESIEFIKNKADS
-203 IRFIIHLVD
+203 N
-212 MCERMDMKF
+212 E
-221 SEMDHPK
+221 EHPK
-228 VRDKNEKMLEA
+228 VRDLNSKMIEA

-251 MAAKGRKGQFA
+251 MASKGRKGQFA
-262 PGQIIKCVESAIN
+262 PGQIIKCVEAAIN
-275 LDDFDEGLKK
+275 IDDFDEGLKK
-285 EGEYFLECLLHP
+285 EGEYFLECLMHP

-318 PKDTKVKDIKK
+318 PKETKVMDIKK

-354 IIDQDQDNLTRGVSV
+354 IIDQDEENLKRGVSV
-369 IEKNYDFMVGRG
+369 IEKNYDFMVNKGR
-381 KLTPE
+381 LSPE
-386 QKDIVFGLVTSSLD
+386 QKDAVFGLVSSSLD

-411 EAVYENLDLKHEI
+411 EAVYENLELKHEI

-429 EHVKEGAILASNT
+429 THVKEGAILASNT

-447 DSIAAVTKRPDM
+447 DSIASVTSRPEL

-479 GADTS
+479 GEQTS
-484 NETLA
+484 DETLA
-489 TIMAVGKKLKKAA
+489 TIMAIGKRLKKAA
-502 VVALNAPGFIGNR
+502 VVSLNAPGFIGNR

-535 QIDQAMESFGLN
+535 QIDQALESFGLN

-567 LGGKESPLHAKI
+567 LSGKESPLHAKI
-579 GDELCEQNRFGQKN
+579 GDELCEQDRYGQKS
-593 GAGYYNYTEGSR
+593 GAGYYNYSEGSR
-605 APNAAPENESTYEKI
+605 APNPAPENEAVYEKI
-620 SSENGFIRRDISDE
+620 SSENGFTRRDISDE
-634 EIVDRCILAL
+634 EIVERCILAL

-663 DVVYINGYGFPVW
+663 DVVYINGYGFPIW
-676 RGGPMHHANTMGLDV
+676 RGGPMHHANAMGLDK

-708 KPSEMLVNLAKNG
+708 KPSEMLVNLAKDGGKLG
-721 EKFGDAP
+721 EAP
-728 QKEDRKEK
+728 QKGDRKEK

>member
-1 MHFLQIFWRIT
+1 
-12 LKGTVLYDV
+12 LKGTVLYEIIDN
-21 RRKLDG
+21 
-27 LYDATDG
+27 

-51 VRTGLYDALV
+51 VRTGLHDSLL
-61 KAEED
+61 KAESDES
-66 PTVIGVVLTGNG
+66 VVGVVVTGKG

-100 EVFHKL
+100 EVFSKL
-106 EYCSKPVVAALN
+106 EHCSKPVVAAIN

-129 LCCNYRLAD
+129 LCCNYRIASD
-138 KNAFVGLP
+138 TAFVGLP

-162 PRLTGASEALKM
+162 PRLAGPSEALKM

-186 LDIGII
+186 LDMGII
-192 DKIVENVVEDS
+192 DDISDNVVEDS
-203 IRFIIHLVD
+203 I
-212 MCERMDMKF
+212 KF
-221 SEMDHPK
+221 VIEKSKTAENHPK
-228 VRDKNEKMLEA
+228 VRDFNDKMIEA
-239 RGDDKVLLEAQA
+239 RGNDKVLLEAQA

-262 PGQIIKCVESAIN
+262 PGQIIKCVEAAIN

-285 EGEYFLECLLHP
+285 EGELFLECLLHP

-318 PKDTKVKDIKK
+318 PKDTPVKEIKK

-354 IIDQDQDNLTRGVSV
+354 VIDQDEENLKRGISV
-369 IEKNYDFMVGRG
+369 IEKNYEFMVKKGR
-381 KLTPE
+381 LTAE
-386 QKDIVFGLVTSSLD
+386 QKDNVFGLVSSGLD
-400 YKDVSDCDIVI
+400 YEGVADCDIVI
-411 EAVYENLDLKHEI
+411 EAVYENLELKHEI
-424 FKSLD
+424 FKALD
-429 EHVKEGAILASNT
+429 EQVKPDAILASNT

-447 DSIAAVTKRPDM
+447 DSIASVTKRPEL

-479 GADTS
+479 GEKTS

-489 TIMAVGKKLKKAA
+489 SVMAIGKKLKKAA
-502 VVALNAPGFIGNR
+502 VVSLNAPGFIGNR

-522 QANMLLLEGALPH
+522 QANMLLLEGALPN
-535 QIDQAMESFGLN
+535 QIDQALETFGLN

-567 LGGKESPLHAKI
+567 LSGKESPLHAKI

-593 GAGYYNYTEGSR
+593 GKGYYNYSEGSR
-605 APNAAPENESTYEKI
+605 APNAAPENEGLYEKI
-620 SSENGFIRRDISDE
+620 SQENGFTRRDISDE

-655 VAQRAADI
+655 VAQRAVDI
-663 DVVYINGYGFPVW
+663 DVVYINGYGFPIW
-676 RGGPMHHANTMGLDV
+676 RGGPMHHANAMGLDV
-691 VIEKLEKYRE
+691 VVEKLKKYQE
-701 ITGNDVY
+701 LTKNDVY
-708 KPSEMLVNLAKNG
+708 KPSDMLVKLA
-721 EKFGDAP
+721 ETSQRLGDAP
-728 QKEDRKEK
+728 EKDERKEK

>member
-1 MHFLQIFWRIT
+1 M
-12 LKGTVLYDV
+12 KGTVIYDV
-21 RRKLDG
+21 RDE
-27 LYDATDG
+27 
-34 VAVLT
+34 VAILT

-51 VRTGLYDALV
+51 VRTGLYESLI

-66 PTVIGVVLTGNG
+66 SSVKGVVLTGNG

-100 EVFHKL
+100 KVFSKL
-106 EYCSKPVVAALN
+106 ENCSKPVVAAIN

-129 LCCNYRLAD
+129 LCCNYRIAD
-138 KNAFVGLP
+138 KSAFVGLP

-162 PRLTGASEALKM
+162 PRLTGPSEALKM

-186 LDIGII
+186 LNMGIV
-192 DKIVENVVEDS
+192 DKISENVVEES
-203 IRFIIHLVD
+203 IDFVK
-212 MCERMDMKF
+212 EVA
-221 SEMDHPK
+221 ENTENHPK
-228 VRDKNEKMLEA
+228 VRDNNEKMIEA
-239 RGDDKVLLEAQA
+239 RGNDNILLEAQA

-262 PGQIIKCVESAIN
+262 PGQIIKCVEAAIS

-318 PKDTKVKDIKK
+318 PKDTNVKDIKK

-354 IIDQDQDNLTRGVSV
+354 IIDQDEDNLNRGMSV

-381 KLTPE
+381 KLSEE
-386 QKDIVFGLVTSSLD
+386 QKDTVFGLVSSSLD

-411 EAVYENLDLKHEI
+411 EAVYENLELKHEI

-447 DSIAAVTKRPDM
+447 DSIASVTKRPEM

-479 GADTS
+479 GEKTS
-484 NETLA
+484 DETLA
-489 TIMAVGKKLKKAA
+489 TIMSIGKRLKKAA
-502 VVALNAPGFIGNR
+502 VVSLNAPGFIGNR

-535 QIDQAMESFGLN
+535 QVDGALESFGLN

-567 LGGKESPLHAKI
+567 LSGKESPLHAKI

-593 GAGYYNYTEGSR
+593 SAGYYNYSEGSR
-605 APNAAPENESTYEKI
+605 APNPAPENEETYEKI
-620 SSENGFIRRDISDE
+620 SNENGFTRREISDE

-663 DVVYINGYGFPVW
+663 DVVYINGYGFPIW
-676 RGGPMHHANTMGLDV
+676 RGGPMHHANSMGLEV

-701 ITGNDVY
+701 LTGNDVY
-708 KPSEMLVNLAKNG
+708 KPSDMLIKLAENG
-721 EKFGDAP
+721 QKLGEAP
-728 QKEDRKEK
+728 AKDDRKEK

>member
-1 MHFLQIFWRIT
+1 M
-12 LKGTVLYDV
+12 KGTVLYEVKDN
-21 RRKLDG
+21 
-27 LYDATDG
+27 
-34 VAVLT
+34 VALLT

-51 VRTGLYDALV
+51 VRTGLYESLT

-66 PTVIGVVLTGNG
+66 DSVLGVVLTGNG

-100 EVFHKL
+100 EVFQKL
-106 EYCSKPVVAALN
+106 EHCSKPVVAAIN

-129 LCCNYRLAD
+129 LCCNYRIAD

-162 PRLTGASEALKM
+162 PRLAGPSEALKM
-174 MLSGSHVPAKKA
+174 MLTGAHVPAKKA
-186 LDIGII
+186 LDMGIVDGI
-192 DKIVENVVEDS
+192 SEDVVNES
-203 IRFIIHLVD
+203 IEFIKNKA
-212 MCERMDMKF
+212 ESNEK
-221 SEMDHPK
+221 HPK
-228 VRDKNEKMLEA
+228 VRDLNSKMIEA

-251 MAAKGRKGQFA
+251 IASKGRKGQFA
-262 PGQIIKCVESAIN
+262 PGQIIKCVEAAIN
-275 LDDFDEGLKK
+275 IDDFDEGLKK
-285 EGEYFLECLLHP
+285 EGEYFLECLMHP

-318 PKDTKVKDIKK
+318 PKETKVMDIKK

-354 IIDQDQDNLTRGVSV
+354 IIDQDEENLKRGVSV
-369 IEKNYDFMVGRG
+369 IEKNYDFMVNKGR
-381 KLTPE
+381 LSPE
-386 QKDIVFGLVTSSLD
+386 QKDAVFGLVSSSLD

-411 EAVYENLDLKHEI
+411 EAVYENLELKHEI

-429 EHVKEGAILASNT
+429 THVKEGAILASNT

-447 DSIAAVTKRPDM
+447 DSIASVTSRPEL

-479 GADTS
+479 GEQTS
-484 NETLA
+484 DETLA
-489 TIMAVGKKLKKAA
+489 TIMAIGKRLKKAA
-502 VVALNAPGFIGNR
+502 VVSLNAPGFIGNR

-535 QIDQAMESFGLN
+535 QIDQALESFGLN

-567 LGGKESPLHAKI
+567 LSGKESPLHAKI
-579 GDELCEQNRFGQKN
+579 GDELCEQDRYGQKS
-593 GAGYYNYTEGSR
+593 GAGYYNYSEGSR
-605 APNAAPENESTYEKI
+605 APNPAPENEAVYEKI
-620 SSENGFIRRDISDE
+620 SSENGFTRRDISDE
-634 EIVDRCILAL
+634 EIVERCILAL

-663 DVVYINGYGFPVW
+663 DVVYINGYGFPIW
-676 RGGPMHHANTMGLDV
+676 RGGPMHHANAMGLDK

-708 KPSEMLVNLAKNG
+708 KPSEMLVNLAKDGGKLG
-721 EKFGDAP
+721 EAP
-728 QKEDRKEK
+728 QKGDRKEK

>member
-1 MHFLQIFWRIT
+1 M
-12 LKGTVLYDV
+12 KGTVLYEVRDDV
-21 RRKLDG
+21 
-27 LYDATDG
+27 AI
-34 VAVLT
+34 LT

-51 VRTGLYDALV
+51 VRNGLYESLV

-66 PTVIGVVLTGNG
+66 SNVKGIVLTGNG

-88 EFGGNVEGVSLN
+88 EFGGNVEGKSLN
-100 EVFHKL
+100 EVFKKL
-106 EYCSKPVVAALN
+106 EFCEKPVVAAIN

-129 LCCNYRLAD
+129 LCCNYRIAD
-138 KNAFVGLP
+138 VNAFVGLP

-162 PRLTGASEALKM
+162 PRLTGPSEALKM

-186 LDIGII
+186 LNMGIVDQI
-192 DKIVENVVEDS
+192 SENIVEDS
-203 IRFIIHLVD
+203 IEFVKNIA
-212 MCERMDMKF
+212 
-221 SEMDHPK
+221 SETDTHPK

-239 RGDDKVLLEAQA
+239 RGNDNVLIEAQA

-262 PGQIIKCVESAIN
+262 PGQIIKCVEAAIN

-285 EGEYFLECLLHP
+285 EGEYFLECLMHP

-318 PKDTKVKDIKK
+318 PKDTKIMDIKK

-354 IIDQDQDNLTRGVSV
+354 IIDQDEENLKRGISV
-369 IEKNYDFMVGRG
+369 IEKNYDFMVNKGR
-381 KLTPE
+381 LTSD
-386 QKDIVFGLVTSSLD
+386 QKDAIFGLVTSSLD
-400 YKDVSDCDIVI
+400 YSDVSDCDIVV
-411 EAVYENLDLKHEI
+411 EAVYENLELKHEI
-424 FKSLD
+424 FKALD
-429 EHVKEGAILASNT
+429 QHVKPEAILASNT

-447 DSIAAVTKRPDM
+447 DSIASVTTRPDKI
-459 VVGTHFFSPANIMR
+459 VGTHFFSPANIMR

-479 GADTS
+479 GEQTS

-489 TIMAVGKKLKKAA
+489 TIMAIGKKLKKAA
-502 VVALNAPGFIGNR
+502 VVSLNAPGFIGNR

-535 QIDQAMESFGLN
+535 QIDQALESFGLN

-567 LGGKESPLHAKI
+567 LSGKESPLHAKI
-579 GDELCEQNRFGQKN
+579 GDELCEQNRYGQKS
-593 GAGYYNYTEGSR
+593 GAGYYNYSEGSR
-605 APNAAPENESTYEKI
+605 APNPAPENEATYEKI
-620 SSENGFIRRDISDE
+620 SSENGFTRRDITDE

-663 DVVYINGYGFPVW
+663 DVVYINGYGFPIW
-676 RGGPMHHANTMGLDV
+676 RGGPMHHANALGLDV
-691 VIEKLEKYRE
+691 VIEKLEKYKE
-701 ITGNDVY
+701 ITGSDVY
-708 KPSEMLVNLAKNG
+708 KPSEMLVKLAKEGLKLG
-721 EKFGDAP
+721 EAP
-728 QKEDRKEK
+728 SKEERKEK

>member
-1 MHFLQIFWRIT
+1 M
-12 LKGTVLYDV
+12 KGTVLYEVKDN
-21 RRKLDG
+21 
-27 LYDATDG
+27 
-34 VAVLT
+34 VALLT

-51 VRTGLYDALV
+51 VRTGLYESLT

-66 PTVIGVVLTGNG
+66 DSVLGVVLTGNG

-100 EVFHKL
+100 EVFQKL
-106 EYCSKPVVAALN
+106 EHCSKPVVAAIN

-129 LCCNYRLAD
+129 LCCNYRIAD

-162 PRLTGASEALKM
+162 PRLAGPSEALKM
-174 MLSGSHVPAKKA
+174 MLTGAHVPAKKA
-186 LDIGII
+186 LDMGIVDGI
-192 DKIVENVVEDS
+192 SEDVVNESIEFIKNKADS
-203 IRFIIHLVD
+203 N
-212 MCERMDMKF
+212 E
-221 SEMDHPK
+221 EHPK
-228 VRDKNEKMLEA
+228 VRDLNSKMIEA

-251 MAAKGRKGQFA
+251 MASKGRKGQFA
-262 PGQIIKCVESAIN
+262 PGQIIKCVEAAIN
-275 LDDFDEGLKK
+275 IDDFDEGLKK
-285 EGEYFLECLLHP
+285 EGEYFLECLMHP

-318 PKDTKVKDIKK
+318 HKETKVMDIKK

-354 IIDQDQDNLTRGVSV
+354 IIDQDEENLKRGVSV
-369 IEKNYDFMVGRG
+369 IEKNYDFMVNKGR
-381 KLTPE
+381 LSPE
-386 QKDIVFGLVTSSLD
+386 QKDAVFGLVSSSLD

-411 EAVYENLDLKHEI
+411 EAVYENLELKHEI

-429 EHVKEGAILASNT
+429 THVKEGAILASNT

-447 DSIAAVTKRPDM
+447 DSIASVTSRPEL

-479 GADTS
+479 GEQTS
-484 NETLA
+484 DETLA
-489 TIMAVGKKLKKAA
+489 TIMAIGKRLKKAA
-502 VVALNAPGFIGNR
+502 VVSLNAPGFIGNR

-535 QIDQAMESFGLN
+535 QIDQALESFGLN

-567 LGGKESPLHAKI
+567 LSGKESPLHAKI
-579 GDELCEQNRFGQKN
+579 GDELCEQDRYGQKS
-593 GAGYYNYTEGSR
+593 GAGYYNYSEGSR
-605 APNAAPENESTYEKI
+605 APNPAPENEAVYEKI
-620 SSENGFIRRDISDE
+620 SSENGFTRRDISDE
-634 EIVDRCILAL
+634 EIVERCILAL

-663 DVVYINGYGFPVW
+663 DVVYINGYGFPIW
-676 RGGPMHHANTMGLDV
+676 RGGPMHHANAMGLDK

-708 KPSEMLVNLAKNG
+708 KPSEMLVNLAKDGGKLG
-721 EKFGDAP
+721 EAP
-728 QKEDRKEK
+728 QKGDRKEK

>member
-1 MHFLQIFWRIT
+1 M
-12 LKGTVLYDV
+12 KGTVIYEV
-21 RRKLDG
+21 K
-27 LYDATDG
+27 DG
-34 VAVLT
+34 VALLT

-51 VRTGLYDALV
+51 VRTGLHDSLI

-66 PTVIGVVLTGNG
+66 DSVVGVVLTGNG

-100 EVFHKL
+100 EVFQKL
-106 EYCSKPVVAALN
+106 EHCSKPVVAAIN

-129 LCCNYRLAD
+129 LCCNYRIAD

-162 PRLTGASEALKM
+162 PRLAGPSEALKM
-174 MLSGSHVPAKKA
+174 MLTGTHVPAKKA
-186 LDIGII
+186 LDMGII
-192 DKIVENVVEDS
+192 DGISEDVVAESIEFVKEKANSSEN
-203 IRFIIHLVD
+203 
-212 MCERMDMKF
+212 
-221 SEMDHPK
+221 HPK
-228 VRDKNEKMLEA
+228 VRDLNSKMIEA

-251 MAAKGRKGQFA
+251 MASKGRKGQFA
-262 PGQIIKCVESAIN
+262 PGQIIKCVEAAIN
-275 LDDFDEGLKK
+275 IDDFDEGLKK
-285 EGEYFLECLLHP
+285 EGEYFLECLMHP

-318 PKDTKVKDIKK
+318 PKDTKVMDIKK

-354 IIDQDQDNLTRGVSV
+354 IIDQDEENLKRGVSV
-369 IEKNYDFMVGRG
+369 IEKNYDFMVNKGR
-381 KLTPE
+381 LSPE
-386 QKDIVFGLVTSSLD
+386 QKDAVFGLVSSSLD
-400 YKDVSDCDIVI
+400 YKDVADCDIVI
-411 EAVYENLDLKHEI
+411 EAVYENLELKHEI

-429 EHVKEGAILASNT
+429 EHVKDGAILASNT

-447 DSIAAVTKRPDM
+447 DSIASVTKRPEL

-479 GADTS
+479 GEQTS
-484 NETLA
+484 DETLA

-502 VVALNAPGFIGNR
+502 VVSLNAPGFIGNR

-535 QIDQAMESFGLN
+535 QIDQALESFGLN

-579 GDELCEQNRFGQKN
+579 GDELCEQDRYGQKS
-593 GAGYYNYTEGSR
+593 GAGYYNYSEGSR
-605 APNAAPENESTYEKI
+605 APNPAPENEATYEKI
-620 SSENGFIRRDISDE
+620 SAENGFTRRDISDE

-644 INEGADILSEG
+644 INEGSDILSEG

-663 DVVYINGYGFPVW
+663 DVVYINGYGFPIW
-676 RGGPMHHANTMGLDV
+676 RGGPMHHANAMGLDT

-708 KPSEMLVNLAKNG
+708 KPSEMLVKLAQEGGRLG
-721 EKFGDAP
+721 EAP

>member
-1 MHFLQIFWRIT
+1 M
-12 LKGTVLYDV
+12 KGTVLYEVKDN
-21 RRKLDG
+21 
-27 LYDATDG
+27 
-34 VAVLT
+34 VALLT

-51 VRTGLYDALV
+51 VRTGLYESLT

-66 PTVIGVVLTGNG
+66 DSVLGVVLTGNG

-100 EVFHKL
+100 EVFQKL
-106 EYCSKPVVAALN
+106 EHCSKPVVAAIN

-129 LCCNYRLAD
+129 LCCNYRIAD

-162 PRLTGASEALKM
+162 PRLAGPSEALKM
-174 MLSGSHVPAKKA
+174 MLTGAHVPAKKA
-186 LDIGII
+186 LDMGIVDGI
-192 DKIVENVVEDS
+192 SEDVVNESIEFIKNKADS
-203 IRFIIHLVD
+203 N
-212 MCERMDMKF
+212 E
-221 SEMDHPK
+221 EHPK
-228 VRDKNEKMLEA
+228 VRDLNSKMIEA

-251 MAAKGRKGQFA
+251 MASKGRKGQFA
-262 PGQIIKCVESAIN
+262 PGQIIKCVEAAIN
-275 LDDFDEGLKK
+275 IDDFDEGLKK
-285 EGEYFLECLLHP
+285 EGEYFLECLMHP

-318 PKDTKVKDIKK
+318 PKETKVMDIKK

-354 IIDQDQDNLTRGVSV
+354 IIDQDEENLKRGVSV
-369 IEKNYDFMVGRG
+369 IEKNYDFMVNKGR
-381 KLTPE
+381 LSPE
-386 QKDIVFGLVTSSLD
+386 QKDAVFGLVSSSLD

-411 EAVYENLDLKHEI
+411 EAVYENLELKHEI

-429 EHVKEGAILASNT
+429 THVKEGAILASNT

-447 DSIAAVTKRPDM
+447 DSIASVTSRPEL

-479 GADTS
+479 GEQTS
-484 NETLA
+484 DETLA
-489 TIMAVGKKLKKAA
+489 TIMAIGKRLKKAA
-502 VVALNAPGFIGNR
+502 VVSLNAPGFIGNR

-535 QIDQAMESFGLN
+535 QIDQALESFGLN

-567 LGGKESPLHAKI
+567 LSGKESPLHAKI
-579 GDELCEQNRFGQKN
+579 GDELCEQDRYGQKS
-593 GAGYYNYTEGSR
+593 GAGYYNYSEGSR
-605 APNAAPENESTYEKI
+605 APNPAPENEAVYEKI
-620 SSENGFIRRDISDE
+620 SSENGFTRRDISDE
-634 EIVDRCILAL
+634 EIVERCILAL
-644 INEGADILSEG
+644 INEGAEILSEG

-663 DVVYINGYGFPVW
+663 DVVYINGYGFPIW
-676 RGGPMHHANTMGLDV
+676 RGGPMHHANAMGLDK

-708 KPSEMLVNLAKNG
+708 KPSEMLVNLAKDGGKLG
-721 EKFGDAP
+721 EAP
-728 QKEDRKEK
+728 QKGDRKEK